1 MQPVPSTNLAHEHV
15 SEFFMRPISL
25 LFTIVMAL
33 TLSGCMTDT
42 KNVMIVSVARQEMQL
57 QHEGVPVATYPI
69 STSKFGLGDTPRS
82 YKTPL
87 GEMAV
92 KKKIG
97 DGLPSGA
104 VLKGRKPTGEI
115 LPPNAPGRDPI
126 VSRILWLDGKESD
139 NANAF
144 ERYIYIHGT
153 TEESTIGTASSYG
166 CIRMRSSD
174 VIDLYDRIGTGA
186 RVYVIDDCSVPQPVP
201 GSTSAEPTS
210 P

>member
-1 MQPVPSTNLAHEHV
+1 MRNITILVTICMV
-15 SEFFMRPISL
+15 S
-25 LFTIVMAL
+25 AL
-33 TLSGCMTDT
+33 CGCVTDT
-42 KNVMIVSVARQEMQL
+42 KNVMIVSVARQELQL

-82 YKTPL
+82 YRTPV
-87 GEMAV
+87 GEMVV
-92 KKKIG
+92 KEKVG
-97 DGLPSGA
+97 CGLPSGA

-126 VSRILWLDGKESD
+126 VSRILWLAGKERG
-139 NANAF
+139 NANAY

-166 CIRMRSSD
+166 CIRMASAD

-186 RVYVIDDCSVPQPVP
+186 RVYVIDDRPVLQPVP
-201 GSTSAEPTS
+201 GSTSAEPTTI